1 MALRIVVTDLD
12 ATLLDRDTYSW
23 EPARPA
29 LDRLRAAGIPCV
41 FVSSKT
47 RAEVEYWRREIGNTH
62 PFVVENGGALV
73 VPRDYFPGPV
83 PGSVVRDGAVT
94 VEWGTAYAVLV
105 DALKNAAARSGCTV
119 RGFSEMSVAEVAS
132 ACALPEDQAR
142 LAMLREYDEPFTV
155 PDPARAAALRAAI
168 EEQGYHW
175 TSGGR
180 FEHITGDNDKG
191 RAVRALLEL
200 YGRTDGDIVSVGL
213 GDGLNDIPLLTSVTI
228 PVVMPSPQ
236 SAGQSVDQSADQS
249 ADPSENPSADPSAE
263 MTRLVPQAG
272 VAAGPGPEGWNRA
285 VLSLLAGPLRP

>member
-23 EPARPA
+23 EPAQPA
-29 LDRLRAAGIPCV
+29 LERLRAENIPCV

-47 RAEVEYWRREIGNTH
+47 RAEVEYRRRQIGNTH
-62 PFVVENGGALV
+62 PFIVENGGALV
-73 VPRDYFPGPV
+73 IPRDYFPEPV
-83 PGSVVRDGAVT
+83 PGSVVRSGAIT

-105 DALKNAAARSGCTV
+105 DALRNAAARSLCKV
-119 RGFSEMSVAEVAS
+119 RGFSEMTVAEVAR

-142 LAMLREYDEPFTV
+142 LAMIREYDEPFTV
-155 PDPARAAALRAAI
+155 QDPARAAALRAAI
-168 EEQGYHW
+168 EAQEFHW

-200 YGRTDGDIVSVGL
+200 YGRTYGDVVSVGL
-213 GDGLNDIPLLTSVTI
+213 GDGLNDVPLLTSVTI

-236 SAGQSVDQSADQS
+236 SA
-249 ADPSENPSADPSAE
+249 EI
-263 MTRLVPQAG
+263 MRLVPHALA
-272 VAAGPGPEGWNRA
+272 AAGPGPEGWNRA